1 MANKY
6 DLIYFDADETLFD
19 FSRTQY
25 EAFEATRTHFG
36 IENSEVYFELYQK
49 HNHDLWGE
57 FEKNLVTQNVLR
69 VERFKRF
76 FEDLLSR
83 GWIDNQFMPERFEDV
98 ATFFEIELGKGA
110 YLLEGAKMLCET
122 LAESCDIAIITNG
135 LKNVQHARFGNSEIV
150 HLIKHVIVS
159 EETGYQKPQIE
170 IFQFAE
176 RLTGF
181 TDKTRILMVGD
192 SLVSDIAGGIAYG
205 IDTCWYNPK
214 RIENKSDYQ
223 PTFEIQT
230 LEELMAYL

>member
-1 MANKY
+1 MVKKY

-19 FSRTQY
+19 FSRAQL
-25 EAFEATRTHFG
+25 EAFEATEIRFG
-36 IENSEVYFELYQK
+36 LKNSDQNYQLYQK
-49 HNHDLWGE
+49 HNHDLWAE
-57 FEKNLVTQNVLR
+57 FEKNLVSQTVLR

-76 FEDLLSR
+76 FEDLFSR
-83 GWIDNQFMPERFEDV
+83 GSIDIDWMPERFEDV
-98 ATFFEIELGKGA
+98 AAFYETELGKGA
-110 YLLEGAKMLCET
+110 YLLEGAKMLCE
-122 LAESCDIAIITNG
+122 ESAKVCDLAIITNG
-135 LKNVQHARFGNSEIV
+135 LKNVQYARFGNSEIA
-150 HLIKHVIVS
+150 HLFKHMIVS

-176 RLTGF
+176 QLTGF

-214 RIENKSDYQ
+214 LIENKSDYQ